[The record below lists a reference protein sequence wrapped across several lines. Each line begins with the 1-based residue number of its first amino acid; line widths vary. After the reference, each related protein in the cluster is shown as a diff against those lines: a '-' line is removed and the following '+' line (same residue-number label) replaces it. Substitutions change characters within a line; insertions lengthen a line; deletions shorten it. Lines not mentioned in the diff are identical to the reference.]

1 MTCTGFLLACA
12 AEEPQ
17 GGGVTCPAIC
27 GRGTWLFQFGGVL
40 CGRTCCMCVE
50 CRVSVCL
57 VSERRDECVVW
68 RFIICVR
75 AWFWFSNLN
84 GLSARAWS

>member
-1 MTCTGFLLACA
+1 M
-12 AEEPQ
+12 
-17 GGGVTCPAIC
+17 TCPAIC

-84 GLSARAWS
+84 GLSARALS